1 MVVNFYWVVL
11 WWKIAFEPRAK
22 GFCKTPLSTLV
33 AKYRYVL
40 LRSNS
45 KGWWQF
51 YWFVIVM
58 AIPRE
63 YPVAFY
69 FCFASSNGSSTTLF
83 LQSFTMFSVS
93 YDLSAITYVW
103 KNDEATLRKS
113 PSLTTLNAYL
123 IKNQTIPCPTK
134 ASWRGQSTSV
144 SVSRLLLFMRSFSSL
159 ELCFTLL
166 YIVLYRLRFLT
177 FKSVLYG
184 LINRLLVLFY
194 YRFKL

>member
-1 MVVNFYWVVL
+1 
-11 WWKIAFEPRAK
+11 
-22 GFCKTPLSTLV
+22 
-33 AKYRYVL
+33 
-40 LRSNS
+40 
-45 KGWWQF
+45 
-51 YWFVIVM
+51 M

-63 YPVAFY
+63 SPVAFY
-69 FCFASSNGSSTTLF
+69 FRFASSNGSLTTLF
-83 LQSFTMFSVS
+83 LQFFTMFSVS

-144 SVSRLLLFMRSFSSL
+144 SVTRLLLFMRSFFLL

-177 FKSVLYG
+177 LKSVLYV
-184 LINRLLVLFY
+184 LINRLLVLF
-194 YRFKL
+194 